1 MTGGILSM
9 AQQLLDAYI
18 AKDATVI
25 TGNPIK
31 IGLGFASI
39 AFDIIFILQHY
50 VWYPS
55 TLSTTTDEVIEE
67 NEESEEQP
75 LLAP

>member
-1 MTGGILSM
+1 MAGGILSM
-9 AQQLLDAYI
+9 TQQLLDAYI
-18 AKDATVI
+18 AKDMTVI

-31 IGLGFASI
+31 IGLGLASI
-39 AFDIIFILQHY
+39 AFDIIFILQHH

-55 TLSTTTDEVIEE
+55 TLQTVSDEVVFN